1 MFVIPVQSYAHM
13 LKTLKGIAT
22 VKNKE
27 EPEFPNPNQIE
38 KVLLMI
44 LSRIFRRTICTNSGM
59 ITMTTSM
66 LCLQQNP
73 GLDFTRT

>member
-1 MFVIPVQSYAHM
+1 M

-22 VKNKE
+22 VKNT
-27 EPEFPNPNQIE
+27 EPSFPNPNQIE
-38 KVLLMI
+38 KVLLII
-44 LSRIFRRTICTNSGM
+44 LSRIFRRTICTNPGM